1 MSRRLSGQVGAADR
15 FFWELLGLEPGAD
28 RESIKRAYYRKARE
42 NHPDFFPEAEKALQ
56 EIKMISLNE
65 AYACLMSFPVGCAR
79 EPAGPLTG
87 AGPVG
92 GGPAVSGGS
101 AAGSGAGVGPAGG
114 VDVAA
119 AGSAVGDPSPCAGSR
134 TASPPGS
141 ASASGQPADA
151 VGFHK
156 EPAYA
161 YYKQGFVHFS
171 RAIHGIEALYQSM
184 ARYPRIHFRPRDDA
198 YERFAGSLVELRRA
212 HEYFSRVVEEHGQ
225 SIWRRDAEIKLS
237 RIERFSALYRR
248 IIGNLT
254 AGG

>member
-1 MSRRLSGQVGAADR
+1 MSRRSSEPVGGVDR

-42 NHPDFFPEAEKALQ
+42 NHPDFFPEHEKALQ
-56 EIKMISLNE
+56 EIRMISLNE
-65 AYACLMSFPVGCAR
+65 AYACLMSLAEDYGKDLWWGAPSAPPGTSGTFGTTDFSGV
-79 EPAGPLTG
+79 PAGTE
-87 AGPVG
+87 
-92 GGPAVSGGS
+92 S
-101 AAGSGAGVGPAGG
+101 AS
-114 VDVAA
+114 
-119 AGSAVGDPSPCAGSR
+119 SR
-134 TASPPGS
+134 TAGCEPPGS
-141 ASASGQPADA
+141 TASPGASAAVTA

-171 RAIHGIEALYQSM
+171 RGIHGIEALYQSM
-184 ARYPRIHFRPRDDA
+184 ARYPRIRFRPRDDA
-198 YERFAGSLVELRRA
+198 YQRFAGSLVELRRA
-212 HEYFSRVVEEHGQ
+212 HEYFKRVVEEHGD